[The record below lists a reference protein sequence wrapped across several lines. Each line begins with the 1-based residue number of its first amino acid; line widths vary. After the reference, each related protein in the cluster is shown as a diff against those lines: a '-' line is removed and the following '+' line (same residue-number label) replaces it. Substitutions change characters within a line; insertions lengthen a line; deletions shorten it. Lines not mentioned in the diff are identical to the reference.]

1 MNNPPP
7 RPALRKAPDSDVHPV
22 AAVAPVAVVPPEVL
36 PVARQELR
44 PVTSIGGRT
53 SDTLLNRTPKKV
65 KRTSLQVKVPK
76 HVVKDAKRV
85 AKARGDQLDDI
96 VAAALRGYAERG

>member
-22 AAVAPVAVVPPEVL
+22 SAVPPVALSVP
-36 PVARQELR
+36 RQELR

-53 SDTLLNRTPKKV
+53 SDTLLSRKATKV
-65 KRTSLQVKVPK
+65 KRTNVQVKVPK
-76 HVVKDAKRV
+76 DVAKAAKRV
-85 AKARGDQLDDI
+85 ARVRGEQLDDI
-96 VAAALRGYAERG
+96 VAAALQGYVERG